1 MLYTEAQ
8 VAKLKKRIKEL
19 EAGKPPVKTP
29 VPTARQAYV
38 PPAAPAG
45 QVFIDPGKPSV

>member
-29 VPTARQAYV
+29 VPSPR
-38 PPAAPAG
+38 PAAPEPAPAAPNPWSTR
-45 QVFIDPGKPSV
+45 V